1 MARRS
6 NRTKKAGVIR
16 LYGNQKPQPKP
27 GPPPRE
33 REPRKAAKPPSL
45 VRSNGV
51 PAPFKLPHPHE
62 AEPAPHNR
70 NGAGQAKYLNLYPAS
85 RLCRCDKP
93 LVFMDQEISRF
104 DVGIENRCLRCGK
117 PQGPANE
124 TDNNSQ
130 PLLPDD
136 AA

>member
-6 NRTKKAGVIR
+6 NRTKKAVIR
-16 LYGNQKPQPKP
+16 LNGASPKPQPKP
-27 GPPPRE
+27 RPTPRE
-33 REPRKAAKPPSL
+33 REPRPTTKPPSL
-45 VRSNGV
+45 VRKNGV
-51 PAPFKLPHPHE
+51 SAPFKLPRPHE

-70 NGAGQAKYLNLYPAS
+70 NGAGQAKYSNLYPAS
-85 RLCRCDKP
+85 RYCICDKP
-93 LVFMDQEISRF
+93 LVFADQEISRF
-104 DVGIENRCLRCGK
+104 DIAIENRCLRCGK

-130 PLLPDD
+130 PLLPPD

>member
-51 PAPFKLPHPHE
+51 SA
-62 AEPAPHNR
+62 
-70 NGAGQAKYLNLYPAS
+70 LYPAS

>member
-1 MARRS
+1 MGLLPSRSRSRDPHHGNVSQGRLPSRR
-6 NRTKKAGVIR
+6 
-16 LYGNQKPQPKP
+16 
-27 GPPPRE
+27 
-33 REPRKAAKPPSL
+33 
-45 VRSNGV
+45 
-51 PAPFKLPHPHE
+51 PHE

-70 NGAGQAKYLNLYPAS
+70 NGAGQAKYSNLYPAS
-85 RLCRCDKP
+85 RYCICDKP
-93 LVFMDQEISRF
+93 LVFADQEISRF
-104 DVGIENRCLRCGK
+104 DIAIENRCLRCGK